1 MGAGIYQLLLY
12 YAYLNLK
19 QCKQYFQTY
28 LLQQF
33 YLSVAVNAI
42 IIILIKGKTC
52 FN

>member
-12 YAYLNLK
+12 YTYLNLK

-42 IIILIKGKTC
+42 IIILIKDKTC